1 MVSSV
6 VSRFTASRAIFSYPD
21 QLREAYERA
30 KVPKHA
36 YAKGP
41 RVMEIRAL
49 AAHMADRHAE
59 RGLVLVPQNGRP
71 CLLGLIEL
79 APTARLRH

>member
-6 VSRFTASRAIFSYPD
+6 VSRFTASRAIFSCPD

-41 RVMEIRAL
+41 SVMDLRAL
-49 AAHMADRHAE
+49 AAHMADRHTE
-59 RGLVLVPQNGRP
+59 RGPV
-71 CLLGLIEL
+71 L
-79 APTARLRH
+79 APQMAAPASWG